1 MKKRRTSRFA
11 NNIKM
16 SKNALSLILKK
27 ITTPHS
33 LAQVKA
39 IYQQYWTIIQS
50 MANNPPRRP
59 PLLSSP
65 PHPQLIRRKKNQRAH
80 KHQILVFPFVHHP
93 IIHLSNEAQQES
105 TPPPNSRYF
114 LGRRK
119 PVSLVSVS
127 TSTPTSSIFLS
138 SETIGLET

>member
-1 MKKRRTSRFA
+1 MKKRRTTRFA

-105 TPPPNSRYF
+105 TPHQTAVIFSVEESPSLSFQCPHQPQ
-114 LGRRK
+114 RRA
-119 PVSLVSVS
+119 
-127 TSTPTSSIFLS
+127 FF
-138 SETIGLET
+138 